1 MKTRKT
7 PPATGHPGE
16 RPTARGVDWGHLLL
30 LIFICAVVVAY
41 LLDARAVS
49 LKLGNLALVQPAAIL
64 ALILAAIVLPQ
75 CFRRVSPEAAD
86 EQNETPRESWRDLA
100 KVAALAAAFG
110 AFALSLESVGFDVAT
125 FIFVAL
131 GLYICGERRLWLIGL
146 YSAVFTVV
154 IVYGYQLLVPYPF
167 PLLVL

>member
-1 MKTRKT
+1 MKNRKILG
-7 PPATGHPGE
+7 AVE
-16 RPTARGVDWGHLLL
+16 WGHLLL
-30 LIFICAVVVAY
+30 LLLICGVVVAY
-41 LLDARAVS
+41 LLDARATS
-49 LKLGNLALVQPAAIL
+49 LRTNNLLLVQPASIL

-75 CFRRVSPEAAD
+75 CFRRKKDAAEDEAAG
-86 EQNETPRESWRDLA
+86 EATPAEKESWRDLG

-110 AFALSLESVGFDVAT
+110 AFAISLETIGFDVAT

-131 GLYICGERRLWLIGL
+131 GVYICGERRLWLIGL
-146 YSAVFTVV
+146 FSAVFTAA

>member
-1 MKTRKT
+1 MKIRNS
-7 PPATGHPGE
+7 GQ
-16 RPTARGVDWGHLLL
+16 RVDWGHLLL
-30 LIFICAVVVAY
+30 LLFICAVVVAY
-41 LLDARAVS
+41 LLDARSVS
-49 LKLGNLALVQPAAIL
+49 LRVGNLALIQPAAIL

-75 CFRRVSPEAAD
+75 CIRRPPDSESPEGAE
-86 EQNETPRESWRDLA
+86 EQVETPKETWRDLG

-110 AFALSLESVGFDVAT
+110 AFALSLETIGFDVAT

-131 GLYICGERRLWLIGL
+131 GLYICGERRYWLIGL
-146 YSAVFTVV
+146 YSGVFTVA

>member
-7 PPATGHPGE
+7 GQW
-16 RPTARGVDWGHLLL
+16 VDWGHLLL
-30 LIFICAVVVAY
+30 LIFICGVVVAY

-49 LKLGNLALVQPAAIL
+49 LKVSNLALIQPAAIL
-64 ALILAAIVLPQ
+64 ALILAAMVLPQ
-75 CFRRVSPEAAD
+75 CFRRPPEDDTAEGA
-86 EQNETPRESWRDLA
+86 EEKVEAPKETWRDLG

-110 AFALSLESVGFDVAT
+110 AFALSLEAAGFDVAT

-131 GLYICGERRLWLIGL
+131 GLWICGERRYWVIGL

>member
-1 MKTRKT
+1 MRTRKT
-7 PPATGHPGE
+7 GQ
-16 RPTARGVDWGHLLL
+16 RVDWGHLLL
-30 LIFICAVVVAY
+30 LLFICAVVVAY

-49 LKLGNLALVQPAAIL
+49 LRFGNLALIQPAAIL
-64 ALILAAIVLPQ
+64 ALILAAMVLPQ
-75 CFRRVSPEAAD
+75 CFRRPAGS
-86 EQNETPRESWRDLA
+86 ETPEGAEPQVEAPKETWRDLG

-110 AFALSLESVGFDVAT
+110 AFALSLETAGFDVAT

-131 GLYICGERRLWLIGL
+131 GLYICGERRSWVIGL

>member
-1 MKTRKT
+1 MKSRKT
-7 PPATGHPGE
+7 EGAPE
-16 RPTARGVDWGHLLL
+16 RPLGVRVDWGHLLL
-30 LIFICAVVVAY
+30 LIFICAVVIAY
-41 LLDARAVS
+41 LLDARSVS
-49 LKLGNLALVQPAAIL
+49 LKVSNLALIEPAAII
-64 ALILAAIVLPQ
+64 ALILAALVLPQ
-75 CFRRVSPEAAD
+75 CFKRGTPVPEEEATAA
-86 EQNETPRESWRDLA
+86 PKESWRDLG

-110 AFALSLESVGFDVAT
+110 AFAVSLEAVGFDVAT

-131 GLYICGERRLWLIGL
+131 GLYLCGERRLWLIGL

>member
-7 PPATGHPGE
+7 PTEMGRPGE
-16 RPTARGVDWGHLLL
+16 RRVDWGHLLL
-30 LIFICAVVVAY
+30 LLFICAVVVAY
-41 LLDARAVS
+41 LLDARSVS
-49 LKLGNLALVQPAAIL
+49 LKVSNLALIEPAAII
-64 ALILAAIVLPQ
+64 ALILAAMVLPQ
-75 CFRRVSPEAAD
+75 CFPRAPESDTPEGEQDAAA
-86 EQNETPRESWRDLA
+86 PKESWRDLG

-110 AFALSLESVGFDVAT
+110 AFALSLETVGFDVAT

-131 GLYICGERRLWLIGL
+131 GLYICGERRLWVIGL

>member
-7 PPATGHPGE
+7 RPAAG
-16 RPTARGVDWGHLLL
+16 RVVDWGHLLL
-30 LIFICAVVVAY
+30 LLFICAVVVAY

-49 LKLGNLALVQPAAIL
+49 LRVGNLALIQPAAIL
-64 ALILAAIVLPQ
+64 ALILAAMVLPQ
-75 CFRRVSPEAAD
+75 CFRRPPESEMPEGAE
-86 EQNETPRESWRDLA
+86 EQVEAPKETWRDLG

-110 AFALSLESVGFDVAT
+110 AFALSLETVGFDVAT

-131 GLYICGERRLWLIGL
+131 GLHICGERRLWVIGAF
-146 YSAVFTVV
+146 SAVFTVV